1 MNESIM
7 KTVKRNALILGLLL
21 GAMSLASCGGG
32 NNSGGGDKSSP
43 AKKGPW
49 TVKFDTNG
57 GAETYEDQ
65 IVEHKGLVTNP
76 GTPTRVDPVKGTYT
90 FIDWRCDGAAWSFSG
105 STVTSNITLVANWL
119 DRYSVDFKDE
129 SGNAIGTTTYVNCGD
144 PLTKPA
150 DPAAPAGKQFYGWVN
165 VKNGGQVW
173 NFENEQLNKVMDDVE
188 FKPLFVDP
196 AQGPQVFEAEEC
208 PDFTDEKW
216 GPGGMPGSTW
226 SGGQWGLALISKDYY
241 DASGK
246 NKYGASGHYD
256 VGEYGAA
263 GFVHF
268 MYVKGDTLTW
278 ELESSEAAD
287 NVTLLMRL
295 SAEYGKPYNPLSDEV
310 SSWVDGDTFP
320 ITLNGTKV
328 PYSKVNLRNISAV
341 AGYDFIQFQ
350 DYFVSATLSLVKGK
364 NTIQMTVDNDVN
376 LNGTLNTSA
385 PIVDCIKL
393 FSSSTIT
400 WPGAMPQNVK

>member
-1 MNESIM
+1 
-7 KTVKRNALILGLLL
+7 
-21 GAMSLASCGGG
+21 
-32 NNSGGGDKSSP
+32 
-43 AKKGPW
+43 
-49 TVKFDTNG
+49 
-57 GAETYEDQ
+57 
-65 IVEHKGLVTNP
+65 
-76 GTPTRVDPVKGTYT
+76 
-90 FIDWRCDGAAWSFSG
+90 
-105 STVTSNITLVANWL
+105 
-119 DRYSVDFKDE
+119 
-129 SGNAIGTTTYVNCGD
+129 
-144 PLTKPA
+144 
-150 DPAAPAGKQFYGWVN
+150 
-165 VKNGGQVW
+165 
-173 NFENEQLNKVMDDVE
+173 
-188 FKPLFVDP
+188 
-196 AQGPQVFEAEEC
+196 
-208 PDFTDEKW
+208 
-216 GPGGMPGSTW
+216 
-226 SGGQWGLALISKDYY
+226 
-241 DASGK
+241 
-246 NKYGASGHYD
+246 
-256 VGEYGAA
+256 
-263 GFVHF
+263 

-376 LNGTLNTSA
+376 LNGTPNTSA